1 MNDNSFY
8 EGVSF
13 CMYETIEL
21 TKQGR
26 TGYLKLNRPQAMN
39 AMNGK
44 MMKELA
50 DCFESLHQEDSLQ
63 VLILHGEGR
72 AFSAGGDIK
81 EMMDPDNPMD
91 IDLVMQ
97 DVTRLAKALY
107 TLPQITI
114 ASINGAAA
122 GLAFSMALACDHV
135 IAEENSKLAMNFI
148 GIGLVPDGGGHFFMK
163 ERVGVPKAKQLIW
176 SGQIL
181 KAHDALAK
189 GLIEEVTAEGRAMEF
204 AEAYASQSLQSPI
217 RAKLAS
223 KQILHQSKTEELA
236 KVLEMEAAA
245 QSAMRKSSDHLE
257 GIQAFV
263 EKRKPVFKGN

>member
-1 MNDNSFY
+1 
-8 EGVSF
+8 
-13 CMYETIEL
+13 MYETIEL

-26 TGYLKLNRPQAMN
+26 TGYLKLNRPKSMN
-39 AMNGK
+39 AMNGT

-50 DCFESLHQEDSLQ
+50 DCFESLLDEKSLQ
-63 VLILHGEGR
+63 VLIIHGEGR

-81 EMMDPDNPMD
+81 EMMDPENPMD
-91 IDLVMQ
+91 IDLVMKE
-97 DVTRLAKALY
+97 VTKLAKSLY

-114 ASINGAAA
+114 AAIHGASA
-122 GLAFSMALACDHV
+122 GLGFSMALACDHV

-176 SGQIL
+176 AGQTL

-189 GLIEEVTAEGRAMEF
+189 GLIEEVTAEGRAMEH
-204 AEAYASQSLQSPI
+204 AEAYALDVLSSPVQ
-217 RAKLAS
+217 AKLAS
-223 KQILHQSKTEELA
+223 KEILHQLKVLELE
-236 KVLEMEAAA
+236 KVLEMEAKA
-245 QSAMRKSSDHLE
+245 QSAMRKSADHLE

-263 EKRKPVFKGN
+263 EKRKPEFKGQ

>member
-1 MNDNSFY
+1 MF
-8 EGVSF
+8 
-13 CMYETIEL
+13 ETIEL
-21 TKQGR
+21 TKHGR

-50 DCFESLHQEDSLQ
+50 ECFESLHHEPELQ
-63 VLILHGEGR
+63 VLVIHGEGK

-91 IDLVMQ
+91 IDSVML
-97 DVTRLAKALY
+97 DVSRLAKALY
-107 TLPQITI
+107 TLPQITVAAI
-114 ASINGAAA
+114 HGASA
-122 GLAFSMALACDHV
+122 GLAFSIALACDHI

-163 ERVGVPKAKQLIW
+163 ERVGSPKAQQMIW
-176 SGQIL
+176 AGQIL

-189 GLIEEVTAEGRAMEF
+189 GIIDEVTAEGRSLEYAD
-204 AEAYASQSLQSPI
+204 AYVEQTLASPVK
-217 RAKLAS
+217 AKLAT
-223 KQILHQSKTEELA
+223 KHILHQLKVGELE
-236 KVLEMEAAA
+236 KVLELEAAA
-245 QSAMRKSSDHLE
+245 QSAMRKSTDHLE

-263 EKRKPVFKGN
+263 EKRKPEFQGK